1 MLETLENIGYVK
13 PNQKQADST
22 VEMRTQI
29 LPPVQYQEEIPL
41 NNININDMNPGDH
54 GNGRAHGHSHDVS
67 KNDLTLVSPVAW
79 MIIFGDGLH
88 NFIDG
93 LAIGVGFTESIY
105 KGISICVAVI
115 CEEFPHELGKFKES
129 KSKVLLNLEILL
141 YFQAILLF

>member
-1 MLETLENIGYVK
+1 MRKKLNRNEDQSPTMLETLENIGYVK
-13 PNQKQADST
+13 PNQKQADSA

-41 NNININDMNPGDH
+41 NNLESNHD
-54 GNGRAHGHSHDVS
+54 RHGHSHDVN
-67 KNDLTLVSPVAW
+67 KTDLTLVSPVAW

-105 KGISICVAVI
+105 KGISICIAVI
-115 CEEFPHELGKFKES
+115 CEEFPHELGSFP
-129 KSKVLLNLEILL
+129 
-141 YFQAILLF
+141 FLF